1 MNEDG
6 RDLLTEVIHGNLLI
20 LDNLDTDC
28 WDYVSDFNGGV
39 GAAINPKRTDAD
51 SAKFS

>member
-20 LDNLDTDC
+20 LDNFDTDC
-28 WDYVSDFNGGV
+28 WDYVSGFNGG
-39 GAAINPKRTDAD
+39 GGH
-51 SAKFS
+51 

>member
-20 LDNLDTDC
+20 LDNFDTDC
-28 WDYVSDFNGGV
+28 WDYVVVLMV
-39 GAAINPKRTDAD
+39 GAVINPKRTDAD